1 MSEPT
6 DGQKLGAGCGLLLLI
21 AVIAAVGSLFSGG
34 DSDDADVKPVAAT
47 TDAAISVCHQS
58 VEKKLKAPSTAEF
71 GGEDSFYV
79 GDAWTV
85 TGWVDAENS
94 FGAPIR
100 NTWSCE
106 ATWLE
111 GDNWSVSSTVVD

>member
-6 DGQKLGAGCGLLLLI
+6 DGQKLGAGCGFLLLI
-21 AVIAAVGSLFSGG
+21 IVIVAVGSLFSGG
-34 DSDDADVKPVAAT
+34 GDDEEDEPVVAT
-47 TDAAISVCHQS
+47 ADAAISVCQQS
-58 VEKKLKAPSTAEF
+58 VETKLKAPATAEF

-79 GDAWTV
+79 GDDWTV

-94 FGAPIR
+94 FGALIR

-106 ATWLE
+106 AKWLH
-111 GDNWSVSSTVVD
+111 GDDWSVSSTVAD